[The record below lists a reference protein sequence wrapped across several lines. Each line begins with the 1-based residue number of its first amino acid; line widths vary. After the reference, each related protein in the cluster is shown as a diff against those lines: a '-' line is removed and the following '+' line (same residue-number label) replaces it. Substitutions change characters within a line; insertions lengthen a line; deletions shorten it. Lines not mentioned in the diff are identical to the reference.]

1 MFCESKVE
9 KHKSRQEKGINFN
22 PHANSIEDC
31 SQYTLDGH
39 NCCRHN
45 WLSTTVFY
53 KWSRAIYLPSWTCS
67 PCVPCYQLGQI
78 IESKPSHSP
87 PSLDSSYL
95 PHHKTQS
102 TLKLVQSLRPKK
114 ILCFG
119 LPDPSYRNR
128 PTLDVFFTKI
138 PRFFSSSLG
147 SL

>member
-53 KWSRAIYLPSWTCS
+53 KWSQTFISHLEHVLLVFLVINWARSLNRNLLILLRHLTQATFHAI
-67 PCVPCYQLGQI
+67 
-78 IESKPSHSP
+78 KHSQP
-87 PSLDSSYL
+87 FN
-95 PHHKTQS
+95 
-102 TLKLVQSLRPKK
+102 LVQSLRPKK

-119 LPDPSYRNR
+119 QPDPSYRNR
-128 PTLDVFFTKI
+128 PTLDFFFTKI
-138 PRFFSSSLG
+138 PRFFSSLG